1 MNIWGWVA
9 AIAGGWT
16 AVSIVTAVGWSMWRR
31 AGGHLE
37 LVNGSTD
44 GLAEVFDGADVLQRN
59 VRHADG
65 SRISRREAEGLAKL
79 FDLMRGA

>member
-16 AVSIVTAVGWSMWRR
+16 ATSIVTAVGWMLWRR

-37 LVNGSTD
+37 LVNSDND
-44 GLAEVFDGADVLQRN
+44 GLAEVFDL
-59 VRHADG
+59 
-65 SRISRREAEGLAKL
+65 E
-79 FDLMRGA
+79 RGA